1 MPDLPELAASFTAAL
16 HDAGIPVGPDRTR
29 SFARAL
35 TLLAPATT
43 RELRHCALATL
54 VSDREQIEAFDA
66 VFHEVFGG
74 QADRGAQRGQPGDPA
89 RSLPK
94 TIPGRV
100 PGARQAMAD
109 RPGQEADGQPR
120 EAPVPLAASPLD
132 RLATRDFAD
141 LSAEE
146 LARLS
151 EMMRTLVLRTPTRP
165 SRRRRTAHHGARVDV
180 RRTLSDSRRTCGY
193 PLRLRRF
200 VPRTRP
206 RDLVVLCDISGSMEP
221 YARAMLQLLYCA
233 ARATH
238 AEVFTFATRL
248 TRLTP
253 VLRRAGPD
261 DALARAG
268 RAAPDWSGGTRIA
281 ECLAEFNERFGRRG
295 MAHGAVVAII
305 SDGWDTGTPTDLA
318 AHMARLSRVAYRVV
332 WVNPRTASPRYRP
345 LVAGMAAALP
355 YCDAVVS
362 AHNLAALDDFTTALS
377 APSKKAT
384 TRLRVRAVQPDFL
397 PVPASGAEQY
407 AVGAERHR

>member
-16 HDAGIPVGPDRTR
+16 HSAGIAVGPDRTR

-35 TLLAPATT
+35 TLLAPSTT

-54 VSDREQIEAFDA
+54 VSDREQIEPFDA
-66 VFHEVFGG
+66 VFREVFGG
-74 QADRGAQRGQPGDPA
+74 PADRSGAQRGQPGDPA
-89 RSLPK
+89 RSLPD
-94 TIPGRV
+94 TVPGRV
-100 PGARQAMAD
+100 PGARKATAD
-109 RPGQEADGQPR
+109 GPAPEADAQPR

-132 RLATRDFAD
+132 RLANRDFAD

-151 EMMRTLVLRTPTRP
+151 EVMRTLVLRTPTRP
-165 SRRRRTAHHGARVDV
+165 SRRRRTAHHGARIDV
-180 RRTLSDSRRTCGY
+180 RRTLSVSRRTGGY
-193 PLRLRRF
+193 PLQLRRF
-200 VPRTRP
+200 EPRARP
-206 RDLVVLCDISGSMEP
+206 RNLIVLCDISGSMEP

-233 ARATH
+233 ARAAR

-253 VLRRAGPD
+253 ALRRAGPD
-261 DALARAG
+261 DALTRAG

-305 SDGWDTGTPTDLA
+305 SDGWDTGTPANLA
-318 AHMARLSRVAYRVV
+318 THMARLSRVVYRVI
-332 WVNPRTASPRYRP
+332 WVNPRTASPHYRP

-362 AHNLAALDDFTTALS
+362 AHNLAALDDFIAALS
-377 APSKKAT
+377 AP
-384 TRLRVRAVQPDFL
+384 
-397 PVPASGAEQY
+397 
-407 AVGAERHR
+407 RHRR

>member
-16 HDAGIPVGPDRTR
+16 HDAGIAVGPDRTR

-35 TLLAPATT
+35 TLLAPSTT
-43 RELRHCALATL
+43 CELRHCALATL
-54 VSDREQIEAFDA
+54 VSDPEQIEPFDA
-66 VFHEVFGG
+66 VFREVFGG
-74 QADRGAQRGQPGDPA
+74 PADRGAPRGQPGDPP
-89 RSLPK
+89 RTLPN
-94 TIPGRV
+94 TVAGRV
-100 PGARQAMAD
+100 PGTRKDTVDGRDRDAD
-109 RPGQEADGQPR
+109 AQPQK
-120 EAPVPLAASPLD
+120 APVPFAASPLD
-132 RLATRDFAD
+132 RLAGRDFAD

-151 EMMRTLVLRTPTRP
+151 EVMRTLVLRTPTRP
-165 SRRRRTAHHGARVDV
+165 SRRRRTAHHGARIDV
-180 RRTLSDSRRTCGY
+180 RRTLSVSRRTGGY

-200 VPRTRP
+200 VPRARP
-206 RDLVVLCDISGSMEP
+206 RDLIVLCDISGSMEP

-233 ARATH
+233 ARAAH

-268 RAAPDWSGGTRIA
+268 RVAPDWSGGTRIA
-281 ECLAEFNERFGRRG
+281 DCLAEFNERFGRRG

-305 SDGWDTGTPTDLA
+305 SDGWDTGAPADLA
-318 AHMARLSRVAYRVV
+318 TQMARLSRVAYRVV

-345 LVAGMAAALP
+345 LVGGMAAALP

-362 AHNLAALDDFTTALS
+362 AHNLAALDDFTAVLS
-377 APSKKAT
+377 AP
-384 TRLRVRAVQPDFL
+384 RRR
-397 PVPASGAEQY
+397 
-407 AVGAERHR
+407 R

>member
-16 HDAGIPVGPDRTR
+16 HDAGIAVGPDRTR

-35 TLLAPATT
+35 TLLAPSTT
-43 RELRHCALATL
+43 RDLRHCALATL
-54 VSDREQIEAFDA
+54 VSDPEQIEPFDA
-66 VFHEVFGG
+66 VFREVFGG
-74 QADRGAQRGQPGDPA
+74 PADREAQRGQPGDPA
-89 RSLPK
+89 RSLRD
-94 TIPGRV
+94 TVPGRV
-100 PGARQAMAD
+100 PGTRKATGDGR
-109 RPGQEADGQPR
+109 RREADAQPR

-132 RLATRDFAD
+132 RLAGRDFAE

-151 EMMRTLVLRTPTRP
+151 EVMRTMVLRTPTRP
-165 SRRRRTAHHGARVDV
+165 SRRRRTAHHGARIDV
-180 RRTLSDSRRTCGY
+180 RRTLSVSRRTGGY

-200 VPRTRP
+200 LPRARP
-206 RDLVVLCDISGSMEP
+206 RDLIVLCDISGSMEP

-253 VLRRAGPD
+253 VLRRAGPH

-305 SDGWDTGTPTDLA
+305 SDGWDTGAPADLA
-318 AHMARLSRVAYRVV
+318 TQMARLSRVAYRVV

-362 AHNLAALDDFTTALS
+362 AHNLAALGDFTALLS
-377 APSKKAT
+377 AP
-384 TRLRVRAVQPDFL
+384 RRR
-397 PVPASGAEQY
+397 
-407 AVGAERHR
+407 R